1 MVNPIVM
8 NQKGCFAV
16 LIYRPLGNVEA
27 NKYEKHESYSF
38 VHLEI
43 EASKLGKG
51 LIYDRLRNK
60 ELT

>member
-1 MVNPIVM
+1 MVNPKVM
-8 NQKGCFAV
+8 NQKVCLAV
-16 LIYRPLGNVEA
+16 LIQRPLDNVEA
-27 NKYEKHESYSF
+27 NKYKKHESYSF

-43 EASKLGKG
+43 EASKLGKS